1 MKHIVLIVLSILTSN
16 IITAQS
22 SWLDRFADLERYNFY
37 EKVFITDN
45 LPHNILSNEFQEYY
59 YKKLSEK
66 QYLRRLPVYDTENN
80 RMLINRPS
88 RKAGDGYLHINQK
101 VASEINNTKDEFI
114 VHYFYNGRFIETA
127 KDVRRMVKLHRKQ
140 IRLYDINVDI
150 VNKVISVY
158 IYDKKSLGSKRFFDK
173 P

>member
-1 MKHIVLIVLSILTSN
+1 M
-16 IITAQS
+16 
-22 SWLDRFADLERYNFY
+22 
-37 EKVFITDN
+37 
-45 LPHNILSNEFQEYY
+45 
-59 YKKLSEK
+59 
-66 QYLRRLPVYDTENN
+66 
-80 RMLINRPS
+80 
-88 RKAGDGYLHINQK
+88 
-101 VASEINNTKDEFI
+101 ASEINNTKDEFI

-158 IYDKKSLGSKRFFDK
+158 IYDKKSLGSKRFFYK